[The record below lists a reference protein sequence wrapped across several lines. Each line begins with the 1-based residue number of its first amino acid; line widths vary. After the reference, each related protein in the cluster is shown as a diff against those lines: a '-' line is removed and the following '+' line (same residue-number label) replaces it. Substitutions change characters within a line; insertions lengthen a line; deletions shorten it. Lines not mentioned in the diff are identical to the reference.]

1 MITIISLHKYSQLTV
16 ITDELKD
23 LRQRLDT
30 ELIDKL
36 KTITTNKQNVK
47 QIMKL
52 SRLFYNTD
60 DLVVAVDKLTTDTK
74 ALNGT
79 ERYTFQHVVKHTH
92 ILFHADEI
100 IKPLREIKRCLAN
113 VNEFSYFIKR
123 NANDLKSIVESVNY
137 IICRIEKGIEE
148 YEYNAKLT

>member
-1 MITIISLHKYSQLTV
+1 MITIISLHKYSQLAV
-16 ITDELKD
+16 ITDELKN
-23 LRQRLDT
+23 LRKRLDT

-47 QIMKL
+47 QITKL

-60 DLVVAVDKLTTDTK
+60 DLVVAVDKLTTATK
-74 ALNGT
+74 NLNGT
-79 ERYTFQHVVKHTH
+79 ERYTFPHIVKHTH
-92 ILFHADEI
+92 ILFHANEI
-100 IKPLREIKRCLAN
+100 IEPLRKIKRCLAN
-113 VNEFSYFIKR
+113 VDEFRHFIKK

-137 IICRIEKGIEE
+137 IIYRIEKGIEE